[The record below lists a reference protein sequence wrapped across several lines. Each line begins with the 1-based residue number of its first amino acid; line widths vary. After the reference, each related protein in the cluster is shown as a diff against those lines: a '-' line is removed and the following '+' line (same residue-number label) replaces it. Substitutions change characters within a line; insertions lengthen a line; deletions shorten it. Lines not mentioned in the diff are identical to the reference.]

1 MPFHILIFFANQLYS
16 YFFPSTAAPAPAP
29 DNQAPAAGPRVQ
41 LAPRGRV
48 VLPPRREMQRIEER
62 SEEEWDDM
70 PSDQAEISG

>member
-1 MPFHILIFFANQLYS
+1 
-16 YFFPSTAAPAPAP
+16 
-29 DNQAPAAGPRVQ
+29 
-41 LAPRGRV
+41 V